1 MTQSVGSGTYNVTI
15 PSLSDNASIVDA
27 FKYYHQG
34 GLTGSP
40 AANSVEQYIIDIN
53 NRAQYVEN
61 VLGYTTTN
69 PINSGTT
76 NPTYTLNSRVTT
88 LEGTVGSS
96 LASTYV
102 KMIPSSNSGTASRNI
117 ITPSTATI
125 IPLTIQGVVAQ
136 SADLQQWQTSA
147 ATVAKVDSTGKIFS
161 YDGYSTAEVATV
173 SGTQTFTNKT
183 LTTPIQTV
191 GTNTRTASYVL
202 ALSDQSKIIEVNSSS
217 ATTIGIPLD
226 ATVNFP
232 IGTYI
237 VILQTGTGQVTID
250 PAIGIPTSVTVN
262 STPGLKTR
270 TQWSMVTLIKRGA
283 NLWVAAGDI
292 TA

>member
-34 GLTGSP
+34 GTTGSP
-40 AANSVEQYIIDIN
+40 ATNSIEQYLIDIN
-53 NRAQYVEN
+53 NRAQYIEN
-61 VLGYTTTN
+61 AIGYTTLN
-69 PINSGTT
+69 PLNPSLSINS
-76 NPTYTLNSRVTT
+76 RITT
-88 LEGTVGSS
+88 LESTVGTS

-102 KMIPSSNSGTASRNI
+102 KMIPSSNSVTANRNI
-117 ITPSTATI
+117 ITPSTSAI
-125 IPLTIQGVVAQ
+125 IPLTIKGVVAQ

-147 ATVAKVDSTGKIFS
+147 ATVAKVDSTGKMFS
-161 YDGYSTAEVATV
+161 YDGTSMAEVATL

-191 GTNTRTASYVL
+191 GTNARTASYTL
-202 ALSDQSKIIEVNSSS
+202 TLSDQSKIIEVNSSS
-217 ATTIGIPLD
+217 ATTIGVPLD

-232 IGTYI
+232 VGTYI
-237 VILQTGTGQVTID
+237 VVLQTGTGQVTID
-250 PAIGIPTSVTVN
+250 PAISIDGSVTIN

-270 TQWSMVTLIKRGA
+270 TQWSMVTLIKRGT

>member
-40 AANSVEQYIIDIN
+40 ATNSVEQYLIDIN
-53 NRAQYVEN
+53 NRAQYIEN
-61 VLGYTTTN
+61 AIGYTALN
-69 PINSGTT
+69 PL
-76 NPTYTLNSRVTT
+76 NPSLTLNSRVTT
-88 LEGTVGSS
+88 LEGAVGSS

-102 KMIPSSNSGTASRNI
+102 KMQPSSNSGTANRNI

-125 IPLTIQGVVAQ
+125 IPLTIQGSVGQ

-147 ATVAKVDSTGKIFS
+147 STVAKVDSTGKLFS
-161 YDGYSTAEVATV
+161 YDGTSTAEVATI

-183 LTTPIQTV
+183 LTSPIQTI
-191 GTNTRTASYVL
+191 GTNARTASYVL
-202 ALSDQSKIIEVNSSS
+202 ALSDQSKLIEVNSSS
-217 ATTIGIPLD
+217 ATNVGVPLD

-232 IGTYI
+232 IGTCI
-237 VILQTGTGQVTID
+237 AIMQTGTGQVTID
-250 PAIGIPTSVTVN
+250 PAIGTPTSVTVN
-262 STPGLKTR
+262 ATPGLKTR
-270 TQWSMVTLIKRGA
+270 TQWSMITIIKRGA
-283 NLWVAAGDI
+283 NLWVAVGDLS
-292 TA
+292 A